1 MAVPLVAAGARRV
14 IRGSWPTCRP
24 CRVPGLPAGRQRGV
38 AIISVMLVVALATMI
53 VSSLFVREHVAIRSV
68 ENRQALAQSRWIERM
83 AIDWARFVLQADR
96 RLGPV
101 DHPGEL
107 WATPVDE
114 TVLDETV
121 TAGARLEQL
130 PRLRGRIFDAQGLFN
145 LNNLVRAGELGPEPD
160 PVQLAAFRRLL
171 ASLDLPESLA
181 GLAVARLLPTLT
193 RIVDGAAVAPK
204 QPRLLRL
211 DDLREIRGFDDE
223 VIRRLEDHAVL
234 LPTQTAVNLN
244 TATPEV
250 LAALLDI
257 DPAQA
262 RQLISERGESF
273 YKDVGDAQVRMRLG
287 PEQDMN
293 PFSVGSDYFIVR
305 GMVRFGR
312 IENELVSLLHRT
324 GNTVEVQWQYR
335 L

>member
-1 MAVPLVAAGARRV
+1 MRQHPRQFGRREPSSGGISTQDERGAAIVSV
-14 IRGSWPTCRP
+14 I
-24 CRVPGLPAGRQRGV
+24 
-38 AIISVMLVVALATMI
+38 LVVALVSTI
-53 VSSLFVREHVAIRSV
+53 VASLFVREHVAIRSV

-83 AIDWARFVLQADR
+83 AIDWGRFVLQADL
-96 RLGPV
+96 RLGAV

-107 WATPVDE
+107 WATRVDE

-130 PRLRGRIFDAQGLFN
+130 PRLRGQIFDAQGLFN
-145 LNNLVRAGELGPEPD
+145 LSNLVEAGADGPQANPR
-160 PVQLAAFRRLL
+160 PLAAFRRLL

-181 GLAVARLLPTLT
+181 DLTVARLLPTLG
-193 RIVDGAAVAPK
+193 RVVEGAPIPAE

-211 DDLREIRGFDDE
+211 DDLREIRGFDE
-223 VIRRLEDHAVL
+223 ATIRRLADHAIL
-234 LPTQTAVNLN
+234 LPTRTGLNLN

-250 LAALLDI
+250 LAAYLDV

-273 YKDVGDAQVRMRLG
+273 YKDMQDAQARMRLG
-287 PEQDMN
+287 EEADLSL
-293 PFSVGSDYFIVR
+293 FSVSSDYFLVR

-312 IENELVSLLHRT
+312 IENELTALIHRS
-324 GNTVEVQWQYR
+324 G
-335 L
+335 